1 MEPAAA
7 IARIAEIVGDRGV
20 VAPADAAAYL
30 TDYRA
35 LYAGAAAAIVQPSS
49 TDECAAVLRICNAA
63 GIGVVPQA
71 GNTGYCGGATPFD
84 AARQIVLSL
93 ARMRAIRHLD
103 SIGFTLTAEA
113 GVILA
118 DAQAAAE
125 REGLLFPLSLGSEG
139 SCRIGGNLSTNA
151 GGLNV
156 VRYGT
161 ARDLVL
167 GLEVVLPNGDVL
179 DDLKGLRKDNTGYD
193 LKSLFLGAEGTLG
206 IITAAVLKLY
216 PRPRSLQTAWLA
228 VASVA
233 AANRIVGAARRRT
246 GDQLVSAE
254 YLSRKSLALVL
265 EHVAGVRDPLAAPH
279 EHYLLLELAGSLDD
293 AQLREILEGLLAGG
307 LADGEIVDGTLAES
321 NAQREALWR
330 LRETVP
336 EAERHTGQCIKH
348 DISVPIA
355 AIPEFLSEA
364 RRRLVRIADH
374 ELSVFGHLGD
384 GNLHYNLVPPD
395 GRPFVGDV
403 PGALT
408 ATLYDYVEEVG
419 GSFSAEHGIGIFRR
433 DELARYKSPLALE
446 LMRKI
451 KAAIDPNGIMN
462 PGKIFQGEVRHSA
475 P

>member
-1 MEPAAA
+1 VEPAAA
-7 IARIAEIVGDRGV
+7 IARIAEIVGDRGL
-20 VAPADAAAYL
+20 VARADAAGYL
-30 TDYRA
+30 TDHRA
-35 LYAGAAAAIVQPSS
+35 LYAGAAAAIVQPAS
-49 TDECAAVLRICNAA
+49 TDECAAILRICNDAR
-63 GIGVVPQA
+63 IGVVPQA

-84 AARQIVLSL
+84 GERQIVLSL
-93 ARMRAIRHLD
+93 ARMRAIRHVD
-103 SIGFTLTAEA
+103 PVGFTLTAEA

-179 DDLKGLRKDNTGYD
+179 SDLKGLRKDNTGYD
-193 LKSLFLGAEGTLG
+193 LKSLFVGAEGTLG

-216 PRPRSLQTAWLA
+216 PRPQSVQTAWLA
-228 VASVA
+228 VSSVA
-233 AANRIVGAARRRT
+233 AANAIVGAARRRT

-254 YLSRKSLALVL
+254 YLSRTSLALVL
-265 EHVAGVRDPLAAPH
+265 EHVPGVREPLAAPH
-279 EHYLLLELAGSLDD
+279 EHSLLIELAGSLDD
-293 AQLREILEGLLAGG
+293 TELRTVLENLLADG

-321 NAQREALWR
+321 NAQREALWK

-336 EAERHTGQCIKH
+336 EAERHAGQCIKH

-355 AIPEFLSEA
+355 AIPAFLTEA
-364 RRRLVRIADH
+364 RHRLVKIVEH

-384 GNLHYNLVPPD
+384 GNLHYNLVPPP
-395 GRPFVGDV
+395 GRPFGGDV

-408 ATLYDYVEEVG
+408 AALYDYVEEVG

-433 DELARYKSPLALE
+433 DALARYKSPLALA

-451 KAAIDPNGIMN
+451 KMAIDPNGIMN
-462 PGKIFQGEVRHSA
+462 PGKLFHD
-475 P
+475 